1 MLFSNKIHFM
11 QTIEVPLAEYKRMQE
26 ELNLLKD
33 SELLHKLNRLID
45 LLYQDKYG
53 LYMGDETAD
62 LTETAVN
69 ESWENKE
76 SAWDNV

>member
-1 MLFSNKIHFM
+1 M

-33 SELLHKLNRLID
+33 SELLQKLNRLID

-53 LYMGDETAD
+53 LYMGEETED
-62 LTETAVN
+62 LTEAAVN
-69 ESWENKE
+69 EFWQNEE

>member
-1 MLFSNKIHFM
+1 M

-33 SELLHKLNRLID
+33 SELLQKLNRLID

-53 LYMGDETAD
+53 LYMGDNTED
-62 LTETAVN
+62 LTEAAVN
-69 ESWENKE
+69 EYWQKEEN
-76 SAWDNV
+76 AWDNV